1 MLTPQLTVWEM
12 THHLVRVLEQ
22 GEQRAAELLA
32 QLGAQADI
40 ARELAY
46 RLYAICERKKRA
58 AEALAYNSL
67 VQSWPDMATLAGE
80 RRSSAPVQSSMF
92 TAEGA
97 E

>member
-1 MLTPQLTVWEM
+1 M

-22 GEQRAAELLA
+22 GEQRAADLLA

-67 VQSWPDMATLAGE
+67 VQSWPEMARLSQERPSSGVVQGNLFGE
-80 RRSSAPVQSSMF
+80 
-92 TAEGA
+92 E
-97 E
+97 